1 MCGIFAIFSSNK
13 NKNIGNQL
21 INGLK
26 LLQHRGKDGYGMVY
40 YTKDHFRV
48 IKKKGIVKMNNL
60 YIDCRCCIG
69 HNRYSTSG
77 NTIENGTI
85 KKNELQPL
93 RGFIGSKY
101 FYLVHNGNI
110 PFIKGHDTTTLVNLI
125 NALDNMDIEQR
136 LIYIM
141 NTISAA
147 YCLILLYDNKL
158 YVLRDRYGIRPL
170 CIGKY
175 QDSYYVSSES
185 YGLGDI
191 PFMRNVAQGEI
202 LKIDCHGITQIYQ
215 HPKSQVSLC
224 TFEILYF
231 SNENSVID
239 GYNIKNIRQQL
250 STKLA
255 EKENLV
261 LNNHIVIGIPLTGIL
276 LGKAYAKRLGLRYEQ
291 WITKN
296 PNTNRTF
303 IIKTDKER
311 KIACMKK
318 FCYNTCYLRGRNI
331 IIVDD
336 TIVRGTVITAIIK
349 NLRNIGVNEIH
360 VRIPAPPVID
370 ICLLG
375 ISIQSK
381 RELIKTNRTVNEVCA
396 AINADSLK
404 YLTLKDISDFIPKK
418 SYNHCFSG
426 YIEKGII
433 MEKTNKHIVKKQ
445 TVIRR

>member
-1 MCGIFAIFSSNK
+1 MCGIFAIFSSN
-13 NKNIGNQL
+13 NNQNIGNQL
-21 INGLK
+21 LNGLK
-26 LLQHRGKDGYGMVY
+26 LLQHRGKDGYGIVY
-40 YTKDHFRV
+40 YTKNHFHAF
-48 IKKKGIVKMNNL
+48 KKKGTIKMNHL
-60 YIDCRCCIG
+60 DIDSRCCIG

-77 NTIENGTI
+77 YTIDNGMI

-93 RGFIGSKY
+93 RGFIGLED

-110 PFIKGHDTTTLVNLI
+110 PFIKGHDTTVLVNLI
-125 NALDNMDIEQR
+125 NSLDGMDIEQR
-136 LIYIM
+136 LIFIM
-141 NTISAA
+141 NKIPAA
-147 YCLILLYDNKL
+147 YCLILLFDNKL
-158 YVLRDRYGIRPL
+158 YVVRDRFGIRPL
-170 CIGKY
+170 CIGQD

-185 YGLGDI
+185 YGLGAI
-191 PFMRNVAQGEI
+191 PFVRDVLPGEI
-202 LKIDCHGITQIYQ
+202 LKIDCDGITQIYE
-215 HPKSQVSLC
+215 HSKNQVSLC

-231 SNENSVID
+231 SNENSIID
-239 GYNIKNIRQQL
+239 GYHIKKIREQL

-255 EKENLV
+255 DKEDIA

-276 LGKAYAKRLGLRYEQ
+276 LGKAYARRLDLIYEQ

-296 PNTNRTF
+296 PKMDRTF

-311 KIACMKK
+311 KAACMKK
-318 FCYNTCYLRGRNI
+318 FYYDVLELKGRNV

-349 NLRNIGVNEIH
+349 KLREIGVNEIH

-375 ISIQSK
+375 ISIQDK
-381 RELIKTNRTVNEVCA
+381 RELIKTNRSVEQVCK

-404 YLTLKDISDFIPKK
+404 YLTLEDISDVVPEK

-426 YIEKGII
+426 YIDERILS
-433 MEKTNKHIVKKQ
+433 
-445 TVIRR
+445 